1 MLGEQEGNFARCLQ
15 LQLSELRW
23 SESPEFVRRLVYR
36 RMLSA
41 AALRLFLG
49 CAAHWKQPVRR
60 VELQQG
66 ASVINTLASA
76 RGLGVLGSFTSR
88 ALFFDENLD

>member
-1 MLGEQEGNFARCLQ
+1 
-15 LQLSELRW
+15 
-23 SESPEFVRRLVYR
+23 
-36 RMLSA
+36 MLSA

-60 VELQQG
+60 VSFSREL
-66 ASVINTLASA
+66 ALIKTLASA
-76 RGLGVLGSFTSR
+76 KASVFWARFTSR